1 MIYRSYAVLV
11 TLYALLV
18 LVLPVLLQC
27 EMSSLG
33 REDEEE
39 SRVSIPADAVAVQRL
54 PVLSQPLANHPALQR
69 GVKPK
74 ITVDL

>member
-1 MIYRSYAVLV
+1 MIYRHYAVLL

-39 SRVSIPADAVAVQRL
+39 GPVSIPPDAVAVQCL
-54 PVLSQPLANHPALQR
+54 LVLSQPLANHPTL
-69 GVKPK
+69 
-74 ITVDL
+74 

>member
-1 MIYRSYAVLV
+1 M

-27 EMSSLG
+27 EMGSLG

-54 PVLSQPLANHPALQR
+54 PVLSQPLANHPTLQR
-69 GVKPK
+69 RVEPE
-74 ITVDL
+74 ITVEL